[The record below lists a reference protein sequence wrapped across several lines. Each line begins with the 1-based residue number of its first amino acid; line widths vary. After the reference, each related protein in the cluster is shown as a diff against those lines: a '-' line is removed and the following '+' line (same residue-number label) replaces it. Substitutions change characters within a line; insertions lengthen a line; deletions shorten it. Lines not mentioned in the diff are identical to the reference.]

1 MSDLIP
7 YPLALLIEHMFAG
20 LERDDAIFHLPAKKF
35 VRGEGDLDL
44 SVEFQGRRVSSPL
57 GPAAGPQS
65 QMAQNLVL
73 SWLGGCRIMELKTV
87 QIHDE
92 LHIPRPC
99 IDVHKV
105 GLNAEWSQELK
116 LEESLDEYV
125 KGAMLIEMLRS
136 GAAESSRDHLDLA
149 PGFDRMVYDMS
160 VGYDLYGIRRHRV
173 VAFIRN
179 MLDAGKH
186 VERFR
191 AQIPDRLKHLRDL
204 DYPTKLSDTVT
215 LSTFH
220 GCPPDEIQKILDFL
234 MREIGIQTIA
244 KFNPMLLGA
253 ERARGL
259 LNDTL
264 GYTDLH
270 MPDSAFER
278 DTTWEQ
284 AVEMVG
290 GLAETANEL
299 GLGFGVKFSNTMIV
313 ENTRGFLA
321 PGVDEVYL
329 SGQPLHIL
337 AMHLVRRFRRTFGD
351 RFPISFAAGIDRGN
365 FADAAALGLVPI
377 TVSTDLLRKGGYGR
391 LHSYYKELYRRMRE
405 VSATNLDDFIIRA
418 YGNGE
423 AALDGLGLDPEDP
436 ALARCRAA
444 LSEAAEAGKNVADL
458 REAAGDE
465 LFEPWLS
472 AAKILNTE
480 TYVERATADP
490 RYSSDGMGASPKKI
504 GRHLELFDCVTCDIC
519 VPVCPNDA
527 NFTLGSNQREIEV
540 VQVESLDS
548 DGDGAAG
555 DGWRWKRG
563 KPLRLEQRHQIGNF
577 VDFCNDCG
585 NCDIFCPEDGGPY
598 VMKPRFF
605 GREETWR
612 QSRHID
618 GFHLDTGGVRML
630 GRFSKREYS
639 LEIRDG
645 RCTFSGSDF
654 RLEFDPAAPEETLRG
669 EARSEVDLTY
679 YNIMDYLR
687 RAVLESP
694 EVNWVAT
701 LARRQEGFRP
711 ESSQLRDRAVVA
723 NTEKP

>member
-1 MSDLIP
+1 VSDLV
-7 YPLALLIEHMFAG
+7 PLAFAALVEHMFDG
-20 LERDDAIFHLPAKKF
+20 LERDDAIFHLPATKF
-35 VRGEGDLDL
+35 VRGEEDLDL
-44 SVEFQGRRVSSPL
+44 SVDFQGRRVASPL

-99 IDVHKV
+99 IDVHTV

-125 KGAMLIEMLRS
+125 KGAMLVEMLRA
-136 GAAESSRDHLDLA
+136 GPVAPV
-149 PGFDRMVYDMS
+149 PGFDQMVYDMS

-179 MLDAGKH
+179 MLDAGDA

-191 AQIPDRLKHLRDL
+191 AQIPARFAHLRDL
-204 DYPTKLSDTVT
+204 DYPTRLSDTVT

-220 GCPPDEIQKILDFL
+220 GCPPDEIEKILDFL
-234 MREIGIQTIA
+234 MREIGVQTIA

-253 ERARGL
+253 DKARHL
-259 LNDTL
+259 LHDAL
-264 GYTDLH
+264 GYDDLQ

-284 AVEMVG
+284 AVEMVDR
-290 GLAETANEL
+290 LAETATEL

-337 AMHLVRRFRRTFGD
+337 AMHLVRRFRRAFGD
-351 RFPISFAAGIDRGN
+351 RFPISFAAGIDRQN
-365 FADAAALGLVPI
+365 FPDAVALGLVPI
-377 TVSTDLLRKGGYGR
+377 TVCTDLLRKGGYGR
-391 LHSYYKELYRRMRE
+391 LHGYYTELHRRMRE
-405 VSATNLDDFIIRA
+405 ASATSLDEFIISA
-418 YGNGE
+418 YGNGL
-423 AALDGLGLDPEDP
+423 AALDDLGLESEDP
-436 ALARCRAA
+436 AFTRCRAA
-444 LSEAAEAGKNVADL
+444 LAEGGDL
-458 REAAGDE
+458 RSAAGAQ
-465 LFEPWLS
+465 LFERWVS
-472 AAKILNTE
+472 AAKLLNTE

-490 RYSSDGMGASPKKI
+490 RYSKAGAGPPPKKI
-504 GRHLELFDCVTCDIC
+504 GSHLELFDCVTCDIC

-527 NFTLGSNQREIEV
+527 NFTLGSEQREIEV
-540 VQVESLDS
+540 AKVERR
-548 DGDGAAG
+548 DGA
-555 DGWRWKRG
+555 WHWHRQE
-563 KPLRLEQRHQIGNF
+563 PLRLEQRHQIGNF

-605 GREETWR
+605 GHENDWR
-612 QSRHID
+612 QARHLD
-618 GFHLDTGGVRML
+618 GFFLTSGDGGDRML
-630 GRFSKREYS
+630 GRLGGREFS
-639 LEIRDG
+639 LETDG
-645 RCTFSGSDF
+645 ARLSFSSTDF
-654 RLEFDPAAPEETLRG
+654 RVTFDPNAPEETLEG
-669 EARSEVDLTY
+669 EAAGEVDLTY
-679 YNIMDYLR
+679 CHIMDYLR
-687 RAVLESP
+687 RAVLESRHP
-694 EVNWVAT
+694 TYVAT
-701 LARRQEGFRP
+701 LAR
-711 ESSQLRDRAVVA
+711 
-723 NTEKP
+723 N

>member
-1 MSDLIP
+1 
-7 YPLALLIEHMFAG
+7 MFSG
-20 LERDDAIFHLPAKKF
+20 LERDNAIFHLPAKKF
-35 VRGEGDLDL
+35 VGGEPSLDL
-44 SVEFQGRRVSSPL
+44 SVDFQGRRVSSPL

-99 IDVHKV
+99 IDVQTV

-136 GAAESSRDHLDLA
+136 GPVAPIALA

-179 MLDAGKH
+179 MLDASEH
-186 VERFR
+186 VQRFR

-204 DYPTKLSDTVT
+204 DYPTRLSDTVT

-253 ERARGL
+253 AKARSL
-259 LNDTL
+259 LHDAL

-278 DTTWEQ
+278 DTTWDQ
-284 AVEMVG
+284 AVEMVDTLG
-290 GLAETANEL
+290 ETADEL
-299 GLGFGVKFSNTMIV
+299 GLGFGVKFTNTMIV

-329 SGQPLHIL
+329 SGQPLHVL

-351 RFPISFAAGIDRGN
+351 RYPISFAAGIDSRN
-365 FADAAALGLVPI
+365 FPDAAALGLVPI

-391 LHSYYKELYRRMRE
+391 LHGYYRELYRRMRE
-405 VSATNLDDFIIRA
+405 VSARSLDEFVVRA
-418 YGNGE
+418 YGNGL
-423 AALDGLGLDPEDP
+423 AALEKLGLDSQDP
-436 ALARCRAA
+436 SLARCRAA
-444 LSEAAEAGKNVADL
+444 LAAGGGGGESKGEEDGDL
-458 REAAGDE
+458 RAAAGDG
-465 LFEPWLS
+465 LFDRWLS

-490 RYSSDGMGASPKKI
+490 RYSSAGVGASPRKI
-504 GRHLELFDCVTCDIC
+504 GRHLKLFDCVTCDIC

-527 NFTLGSNQREIEV
+527 NFTLGSEQREIEV
-540 VQVESLDS
+540 AKVIPRDS
-548 DGDGAAG
+548 DWA
-555 DGWRWKRG
+555 WSRQE
-563 KPLRLEQRHQIGNF
+563 PLQLEQRHQIGNF

-605 GREETWR
+605 GWEAVWR
-612 QSRHID
+612 QSRHLD
-618 GFHLDTGGVRML
+618 GFYLECTSGGERML
-630 GRFSKREYS
+630 GRFGGREFS
-639 LEIRDG
+639 MEVSED

-654 RLEFDPAAPEETLRG
+654 SVEFDRAAPEESLRG
-669 EARSEVDLTY
+669 EAAGEVDLTY
-679 YNIMDYLR
+679 CNIMDYLR

-694 EVNWVAT
+694 ELNYVAT
-701 LARRQEGFRP
+701 LARTR
-711 ESSQLRDRAVVA
+711 
-723 NTEKP
+723 EKKR

>member
-1 MSDLIP
+1 MSDLV
-7 YPLALLIEHMFAG
+7 PLPFAALVRHMFDG
-20 LERDDAIFHLPAKKF
+20 LERDDAIFHLPARKF
-35 VRGEGDLDL
+35 VRGEEDLDL
-44 SVEFQGRRVSSPL
+44 SVDFQGRRASSPL

-99 IDVHKV
+99 IDVHTV

-125 KGAMLIEMLRS
+125 KGAMLVEMLCA
-136 GAAESSRDHLDLA
+136 GPVQPTA
-149 PGFDRMVYDMS
+149 GFDRMLYDMS

-179 MLDAGKH
+179 MLDAADE

-191 AQIPDRLKHLRDL
+191 AQIPARFAHLRDL
-204 DYPTKLSDTVT
+204 DYPTRLSDTVT

-220 GCPPDEIQKILDFL
+220 GCPPDEIEKILDFL
-234 MREIGIQTIA
+234 MREIGVQTIA

-253 ERARGL
+253 DKARHL
-259 LNDTL
+259 LHDAL
-264 GYTDLH
+264 GYDDLH

-278 DTTWEQ
+278 DTDWEQ
-284 AVEMVG
+284 AVDMVG
-290 GLAETANEL
+290 RLAETATEL

-351 RFPISFAAGIDRGN
+351 RFPISFAAGIDRQN
-365 FADAAALGLVPI
+365 FPDATALGLVPI
-377 TVSTDLLRKGGYGR
+377 TVCTDLLRKGGYGR
-391 LHSYYKELYRRMRE
+391 LHGYYAELRRRMQE
-405 VSATNLDDFIIRA
+405 VSATSLDEFVISA
-418 YGNGE
+418 YGNGP
-423 AALDGLGLDPEDP
+423 AALEGLGLESEDP
-436 ALARCRAA
+436 VLARCRAA
-444 LSEAAEAGKNVADL
+444 LEQGRDL
-458 REAAGDE
+458 RSAAGIE
-465 LFEPWLS
+465 LFDRWVS
-472 AAKILNTE
+472 ATKLLNTE

-490 RYSSDGMGASPKKI
+490 RYSKAGAGPLPKKI
-504 GRHLELFDCVTCDIC
+504 GRHLERFDCVTCDIC

-527 NFTLGSNQREIEV
+527 NFTLGSEQREIEV
-540 VQVESLDS
+540 AKVEQS
-548 DGDGAAG
+548 DGA
-555 DGWRWKRG
+555 WRWRRQE
-563 KPLRLEQRHQIGNF
+563 PLRLEQRHQIGNF

-605 GREETWR
+605 GREEEWR
-612 QSRHID
+612 QARHFD
-618 GFHLDTGGVRML
+618 GFFLERLEGRDRML
-630 GRFSKREYS
+630 GRFGGREFA
-639 LEIRDG
+639 LQVAAGQI
-645 RCTFSGSDF
+645 TFSGSDF
-654 RLEFDPAAPEETLRG
+654 RVEFDPAAPEESLAG
-669 EARSEVDLTY
+669 EARGEIDLTY
-679 YNIMDYLR
+679 CNIMDYLR
-687 RAVLESP
+687 RAILESP
-694 EVNWVAT
+694 EINYVAT
-701 LARRQEGFRP
+701 LATAG
-711 ESSQLRDRAVVA
+711 D
-723 NTEKP
+723 